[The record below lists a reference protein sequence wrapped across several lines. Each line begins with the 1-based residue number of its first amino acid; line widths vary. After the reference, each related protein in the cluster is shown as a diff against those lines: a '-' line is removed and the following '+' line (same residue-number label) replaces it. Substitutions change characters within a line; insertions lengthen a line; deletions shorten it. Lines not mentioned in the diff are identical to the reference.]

1 MTKRGDLESSSSIWS
16 RTSSSCEFLS
26 CSSNV
31 LPSCSGNCSST
42 WPERSWETTVVP
54 ACVKPSTTSPD
65 ATCAYIVEDS
75 TPPTPGPN
83 TDDPSMPGQTPSF
96 CNATC
101 RLKEQRRPRK
111 SFGSTLNELATAAA
125 TAIREHHIV
134 ARERNHLRSGPTP
147 ILNPRTVVG
156 CLPFMLFRL

>member
-1 MTKRGDLESSSSIWS
+1 
-16 RTSSSCEFLS
+16 
-26 CSSNV
+26 
-31 LPSCSGNCSST
+31 
-42 WPERSWETTVVP
+42 
-54 ACVKPSTTSPD
+54 
-65 ATCAYIVEDS
+65 
-75 TPPTPGPN
+75 
-83 TDDPSMPGQTPSF
+83 MPGQTPSF